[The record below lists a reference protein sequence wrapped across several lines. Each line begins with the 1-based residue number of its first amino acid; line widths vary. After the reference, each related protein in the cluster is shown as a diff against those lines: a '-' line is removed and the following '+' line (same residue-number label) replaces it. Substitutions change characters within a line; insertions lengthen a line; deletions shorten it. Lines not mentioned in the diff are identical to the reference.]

1 MIRIGLEYNE
11 KQKIIN
17 KYLSENKYIKKV
29 YCFYFKKFKYEY
41 DVNCEIEY
49 IEYDDTEMYKYFYRL
64 LEEIDDSSLIIID
77 EMMRTKN
84 RSELKYNCTHHYLNQ
99 TKHKIIFE
107 YLPIIENL
115 DDFMILLNFENKDR
129 YKGKGFDY
137 KYFDEEDIKIK
148 PIHYNLNVIN
158 IGHSEKELNS
168 YNKKRDS
175 LFDNLG
181 NKAPETV
188 PRELQLTA
196 GNYKKKAI
204 QDDEMY
210 IARNKRIK
218 KDNVYSYNDDISISE
233 YIIIDFHYRKLDM
246 NDFLKK
252 TKMTEINYISTD
264 LSIDKILIKDFE
276 EWIDRLEEIY
286 AKASL
291 YK

>member
-1 MIRIGLEYNE
+1 MIRIGLEYSE
-11 KQKIIN
+11 KQNIISEYLN
-17 KYLSENKYIKKV
+17 KNDIKKI
-29 YCFYFKKFKYEY
+29 YCLYFKKFKYEY
-41 DVNCEIEY
+41 NVNCDIEY
-49 IEYDDTEMYKYFYRL
+49 IEYDNTEMYKYFYRL
-64 LEEIDDSSLIIID
+64 LEEIDENSLIIID

-107 YLPIIENL
+107 YLPIIEDL
-115 DDFMILLNFENKDR
+115 EDFMILLNFEKKDK
-129 YKGKGFDY
+129 YKGKGFDF
-137 KYFDEEDIKIK
+137 KYFIEEDIQIK
-148 PIHYNLNVIN
+148 PIHFKLNIEN
-158 IGHSEKELNS
+158 IGHSEKELTS

-181 NKAPETV
+181 NKDPNTV
-188 PRELQLTA
+188 PRELQLVA

-204 QDDEMY
+204 EDDKLY

-218 KDNVYSYNDDISISE
+218 KDNVFSYNDDLEINN
-233 YIIIDFHYRKLDM
+233 YIVIDFHYRKLDM

-264 LSIDKILIKDFE
+264 LSIDKILINDFN
-276 EWIDRLEEIY
+276 EWIERLEGIY

-291 YK
+291 YE